1 MPSSNI
7 VLKNKGNWKS
17 TFKFL
22 DKIPEISSLDDLLY
36 KYGHMGVESLK
47 NSTPVETSKTSQS
60 WYYEIEKDKNSSK
73 LTFYNSNVVD
83 GANVA
88 ILIQYGH
95 ATKNG
100 GYVIGVDYINP
111 AIKPIF
117 DGMIDKMC
125 EEVRSL

>member
-1 MPSSNI
+1 MPNSNI
-7 VLKNKGNWKS
+7 VLKDKGSWKS
-17 TFKFL
+17 TFNFL
-22 DKIPEISSLDDLLY
+22 DKIPKISSLDNLLD

-47 NSTPVETSKTSQS
+47 NSTPVETSKTSES
-60 WYYEIEKDKNSSK
+60 WYYEIEKNKDSSK

>member
-1 MPSSNI
+1 MSGSDI
-7 VLKNKGNWKS
+7 YFKNKGNWKS
-17 TFKFL
+17 TLKFL
-22 DKIPEISSLDDLLY
+22 NKIPDVVALNNLIDE
-36 KYGHMGVESLK
+36 YGHMGVEALK
-47 NSTPVETSKTSQS
+47 NSTPIDTSKTSES
-60 WYYEIEKDKNSSK
+60 WYYKVEKGKDFSK
-73 LTFYNSNVVD
+73 LVFYNSNVVD
-83 GANVA
+83 EANVA

-111 AIKPIF
+111 AIKSIF